1 MKNKIIIC
9 IVAILLVVVGL
20 ITFFVIK
27 SNSKKAE
34 DLEASN
40 KIEISSNVNLEEY
53 VGYWFLNKDKIDDK
67 YIHIKEVN
75 YNSVKLDMYFPS
87 NTYINDVEVVVD
99 EDTGNIDYSNGDS
112 SFKGT
117 LYFYDNQIVITIT
130 ESTYEGADLGETYRY
145 GYIQDSL
152 EKKEDEPIKRIEG
165 PVLSSS
171 YAGTW
176 YEGYDTDYKNNLLVM
191 GIDGMTIN
199 MYLTINDVS
208 FRVIKA
214 EIVDNKGS
222 FETYTRDDESKIS
235 GDILL
240 TDNSIEIKINESNVE
255 GISNNTSYMFKFKAH
270 GIHVN
275 DYISKWYLNDNKDD
289 KNYIEIKSINGGVL
303 VFDFVYGDKAQIMNV
318 SASIKNNIA
327 TFKCVDGSE
336 RVLAGNVILDNNKVI
351 IAFKNS
357 TIVKDGTI
365 IEFGIKGGS

>member
-1 MKNKIIIC
+1 MKNKTIIC
-9 IVAILLVVVGL
+9 IVAILVVVVGGL

-27 SNSKKAE
+27 GNSKKAE

-53 VGYWFLNKDKIDDK
+53 VGYWFLSKDKIDDK
-67 YIHIKEVN
+67 YVHVKEVN
-75 YNSVKLDMYFPS
+75 FNSIKFDLYFPYS
-87 NTYINDVEVVVD
+87 TYINDVEVVVD
-99 EDTGNIDYSNGDS
+99 GDTGDIDYSNGDS

-145 GYIQDSL
+145 GYMQDSL
-152 EKKEDEPIKRIEG
+152 EKIEEPIKRVEG

-171 YAGTW
+171 YIGTW

-199 MYLTINDVS
+199 MYLTIDDIS

-214 EIVDNKGS
+214 EIADNKGS

-235 GDILL
+235 GDVLL
-240 TDNSIEIKINESNVE
+240 TDNSIEIKINDSTVE

-270 GIHVN
+270 GININ
-275 DYISKWYLNDNKDD
+275 DYISKWYLNENKDD
-289 KNYIEIKSINGGVL
+289 KNYIEIKSISGGIL

-318 SASIKNNIA
+318 SASFKNNIA
-327 TFKCVDGSE
+327 NFKCVDGSE

-351 IAFKNS
+351 IAFKDS

-365 IEFGIKGGS
+365 IEFSIKGGS